1 MGSCCCK
8 DKGDDSAVTSIWTD
22 HSTYID
28 LPAFSK
34 AIDSALYSSSQV
46 AYQQTWGRAETL
58 FSVASHEGGAM
69 DYSLKKRVKPYLKK
83 GTPDSILS
91 RLISRLFRLDSISN
105 AERFSAIRKAMQA
118 QVKTE
123 HLLGR
128 KNLSNIFLT
137 ASGKAKTNDIC
148 AMIQRE
154 VADLTCCRALPRLVQ
169 LLLWYQNKGNVLQVA
184 LLLVRE
190 AAQMDS
196 TYNTYLFLTEDIH
209 VRNYRRLRK
218 FAAGRD
224 AQHRIYYS
232 ENEATVG
239 ELVQDMLDNLMLPY
253 IHPERYG
260 HLLGAYLGSGMKI
273 IAKLACVYLAEI
285 AKSRVIPVYGSV
297 SEQLFQVQ
305 HYCLSHV
312 DFLIAMNAAQAIH
325 FQLHDKS
332 LSGSIEGLST
342 DHSDHLSKISSH
354 LEAAEALNSFLCS
367 QLAHNSVEVVYSSE
381 SDGIAMETL
390 VKGWNSCDGPH
401 ILLIFSKDPYVF
413 GAYFDRAYSEL
424 LEKTDS
430 ASALMQIDPKWS
442 LFPHQFGKKLTVKIS
457 PLAIDIGSGALVLEV
472 PLTDGTSAASSVFA
486 SPSLYH
492 KRRFKVF
499 YVEIWRLK
507 QV

>member
-1 MGSCCCK
+1 V
-8 DKGDDSAVTSIWTD
+8 ASIWTD
-22 HSTYID
+22 HSAYID
-28 LPAFSK
+28 LSAYSK
-34 AIDSALYSSSQV
+34 AMDSALYSSSQA
-46 AYQQTWGRAETL
+46 AYQQTWARAETL
-58 FSVASHEGGAM
+58 FSVASHDGGAM

-83 GTPDSILS
+83 GTPDSMLS
-91 RLISRLFRLDSISN
+91 RLIARLFRLNSISN
-105 AERFSAIRKAMQA
+105 AERFSAIRRAMKDKATTRYLM
-118 QVKTE
+118 
-123 HLLGR
+123 GR

-137 ASGKAKTNDIC
+137 DSGIAKTKDIC
-148 AMIQRE
+148 TMVQRE
-154 VADLTCCRALPRLVQ
+154 IADLTCCRALPRLVQ

-196 TYNTYLFLTEDIH
+196 SYNTYLFLTEEAH
-209 VRNYRRLRK
+209 VKNYRRLRK
-218 FAAGRD
+218 FAAGKD
-224 AQHRIYYS
+224 TLHRSYYS
-232 ENEATVG
+232 ENEAAIG

-305 HYCLSHV
+305 HYCLSNV
-312 DFLIAMNAAQAIH
+312 DFLIAMDATQAIH
-325 FQLHDKS
+325 FKIHDKS
-332 LSGSIEGLST
+332 LSDSIEGLST
-342 DHSDHLSKISSH
+342 DHSDHFSKISSH
-354 LEAAEALNSFLCS
+354 LEAAEALNSFICS
-367 QLAHNSVEVVYSSE
+367 QLSHNSVEIAYSSE

-390 VKGWNSCDGPH
+390 VKGWNLCEGPH

-413 GAYFDRAYSEL
+413 GAYFDRAYKKLSE
-424 LEKTDS
+424 ETDS

-442 LFPHQFGKKLTVKIS
+442 LFPHQSGKKLTVKIS

-472 PLTDGTSAASSVFA
+472 PLTDGSSMPSPVFA
-486 SPSLYH
+486 SPCIYH